1 MNKMTQPYMRTF
13 SFEFVDVKNVLFV
26 VCLLTLLVICDAKAY
41 DNIFCYTTLYCIT
54 KFRLK
59 RHIRNT

>member
-1 MNKMTQPYMRTF
+1 MSTF

-26 VCLLTLLVICDAKAY
+26 VCLLTLLVEFDSKAY
-41 DNIFCYTTLYCIT
+41 DNIFCYTTLYYIT

-59 RHIRNT
+59 RHIQNT